1 MTKICNSPYSIHD
14 LTKKFDT
21 LFMTG
26 AALNII
32 YSLIDSGNKKLLKN
46 IPSSRLEDK
55 NYTLF
60 MAKIDTLFLAKT
72 VGKPY
77 L

>member
-1 MTKICNSPYSIHD
+1 
-14 LTKKFDT
+14 
-21 LFMTG
+21 MTG